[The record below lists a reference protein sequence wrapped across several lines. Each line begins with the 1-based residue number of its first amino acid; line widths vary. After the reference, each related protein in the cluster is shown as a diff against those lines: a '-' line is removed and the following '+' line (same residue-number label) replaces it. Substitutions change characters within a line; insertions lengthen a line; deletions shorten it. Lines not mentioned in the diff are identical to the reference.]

1 MSAASPISE
10 VSSYCSDPLYHIESS
25 QVGEGGAVPL
35 TPCPLGTSER
45 EIHRDNPAILA
56 HCNILEHKTQ
66 TGHMKGDQSHCH
78 YSKLTRESTF
88 IHLCPVVCVKGDTCG
103 CTPCSQRPSA
113 PASAVTSCAPEGLG
127 RLRTNQPHHTHLP
140 GTPRPLQVWMGSASK
155 RLPQPSPPSQLERQ
169 HRVSMY
175 EIFASF
181 NYRRTKSCNA
191 SPQAF

>member
-10 VSSYCSDPLYHIESS
+10 VSGYCSDPLYHIGSS

-35 TPCPLGTSER
+35 TPCPLGTSEK
-45 EIHRDNPAILA
+45 EIYRDNPAILA
-56 HCNILEHKTQ
+56 HSSFLERTNPNWSHERRRPKSLFKADSGINI
-66 TGHMKGDQSHCH
+66 
-78 YSKLTRESTF
+78 YSSL
-88 IHLCPVVCVKGDTCG
+88 
-103 CTPCSQRPSA
+103 PCSLCERRHLWMHALFPEAISPSQ
-113 PASAVTSCAPEGLG
+113 PGHLLRSPEGLG
-127 RLRTNQPHHTHLP
+127 RLCTNQPHHTHLP
-140 GTPRPLQVWMGSASK
+140 GTPRPQQVWMGSASK

-169 HRVSMY
+169 HRVSMN